1 MTEEKPPA
9 VGDWQLSDDELIAET
24 RVFTLRRHRAVSPAD
39 PAKSGEFVYIDAP
52 DWVNVVALTPAR
64 EVVLI
69 EQYRHGTR
77 EVTLEVPGGT
87 VDEGEEP
94 LRAGL
99 RELREETGYEGAGGR
114 LIGLVTPNPAMMNNR
129 CHTVLVQEVERRHE
143 PALDGLE
150 EIHTRLAPLEGIADM
165 IRRGDISHALVVAAF
180 HHLLLH
186 EQQRREESNLA

>member
-1 MTEEKPPA
+1 VTEQKPPA

-52 DWVNVVALTPAR
+52 DWVNIIALTAER

-69 EQYRHGTR
+69 EQYRHGTH
-77 EVTLEVPGGT
+77 EVTLEIPGGT
-87 VDEGEEP
+87 VDDGEDP

-114 LIGLVTPNPAMMNNR
+114 LIGFVTPNPAMMNNR
-129 CHTVLVQEVERRHE
+129 CHTVLVREVERRRE

-150 EIHTRLAPLEGIADM
+150 EIHARLAPLEKVPDM
-165 IRRGDISHALVVAAF
+165 IRSGAINHALVVAAF

-186 EQQRREESNLA
+186 EQQRGEE